1 MAGNDRAMVSDS
13 ASLMQIYMQD
23 VGKIERVTPA
33 EECVL
38 SRQIQIG
45 RRLAKIRDK
54 HSDAPQTDQAKD
66 HHLKEQIHEVLKQ
79 LPPMQKVADVLVEC
93 AKERSPANCGALLT
107 KPTLQKLL
115 TEKCEEDM
123 LEKVASK
130 LKTDTDEARDSIAEL
145 DYVLALIP
153 FEQLIA
159 HDGKLLTCTLLTVP
173 SQITKQL
180 SETPILAIWSEH
192 WQSVDTIGRAAR
204 KRLIEANLRLVIA
217 LVGQHHANNWAT
229 NSMDLIQSGN
239 VSMIR
244 AVDKFDY
251 RRGYRFST
259 YSTWWIRQAIQRT
272 LSENSRAMR
281 LPAHAEDMVA
291 KVLRVQY
298 RLIHTYGV
306 EPTIARLAT
315 ELNLDPSQVEWLLN
329 LTHNV
334 KSLYSIVGGE
344 DGIPVH
350 ETISDPD
357 QPTPEDEAVSGSIV
371 AIVRQLFD
379 KILTQKEQQV
389 IRMRFGIGHPQPYTL
404 KEIGDELGM
413 SKEKAR
419 LITLNAL
426 RRLRKSAHKESLREY
441 WMSGSQ

>member
-1 MAGNDRAMVSDS
+1 
-13 ASLMQIYMQD
+13 MQIYMHD

-45 RRLAKIRDK
+45 RRLAAVRDK
-54 HSDAPQTDQAKD
+54 NGDIPLSDQAKD
-66 HHLKEQIHEVLKQ
+66 HHLKEQIHDVLTQ
-79 LPPMQKVADVLVEC
+79 LPTMQKVADVLAEC
-93 AKERSPANCGALLT
+93 AGERSPATCGVLLT
-107 KPTLQKLL
+107 KSNLQKLL
-115 TEKCEEDM
+115 TEKCETEL
-123 LEKVASK
+123 LEKVATK
-130 LKTDTDEARDSIAEL
+130 LKITTDEARDSIAEL
-145 DYVLALIP
+145 DYALALIP
-153 FEQLIA
+153 FEQLVA
-159 HDGKLLTCTLLTVP
+159 QNSGLLALTFLTAP
-173 SQITKQL
+173 SQITQQL
-180 SETPILAIWSEH
+180 SETPILAIWSAH
-192 WQSVDTIGRAAR
+192 WQALEATGSAAR

-217 LVGQHHANNWAT
+217 IVGQHHANNWGT

-251 RRGYRFST
+251 RRGFRFST

-298 RLIHTYGV
+298 RLIHTHGV
-306 EPTIARLAT
+306 EPTIARLAA
-315 ELNLDPSQVEWLLN
+315 ELKLDPSQVEWLLN

-357 QPTPEDEAVSGSIV
+357 QPTPEDETVRGSLV
-371 AIVRQLFD
+371 TIVRQLFD
-379 KILTQKEQQV
+379 KLLTQKEQQV

-404 KEIGDELGM
+404 KEIGDELGI

-426 RRLRKSAHKESLREY
+426 RRLRHSARKESLREY
-441 WMSGSQ
+441 F